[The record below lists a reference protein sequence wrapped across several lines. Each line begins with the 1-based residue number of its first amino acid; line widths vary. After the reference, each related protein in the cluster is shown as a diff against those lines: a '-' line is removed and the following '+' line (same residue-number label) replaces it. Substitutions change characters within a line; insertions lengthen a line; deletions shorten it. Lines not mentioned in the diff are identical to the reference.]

1 MGTKRTVNNQDALR
15 EDEEKVVLALRN
27 ALRATRTLT
36 EETSLAD
43 MLKQVKH
50 DDEETSH
57 TSQFRWEGI
66 DDAFKLKVAGSEFED
81 AITSAFFQT
90 HSYKYI
96 DHPTF
101 AKSFRK
107 ELTARALPTKE
118 IDAALGYLETLQKE
132 FNRNPGE
139 QDSGWNPNM
148 GDLVDVT
155 THADDRQHGGH
166 TDPYS
171 GGGQYPENDTYDKG
185 TLEGFE

>member
-1 MGTKRTVNNQDALR
+1 MGSKRNDNNQPVLR
-15 EDEEKVVLALRN
+15 EDEEKVVFALRN
-27 ALRATRTLT
+27 ALRATRTLK
-36 EETSLAD
+36 EESSLAD
-43 MLKQVKH
+43 MLSQVKH
-50 DDEETSH
+50 DDDESSH

-118 IDAALGYLETLQKE
+118 IETALDHVETLQKE
-132 FNRNPGE
+132 LSRNPGE

-148 GDLVDVT
+148 KDLVDVT

-166 TDPYS
+166 TDPFS
-171 GGGQYPENDTYDKG
+171 GGGQHPEGDTYDKG